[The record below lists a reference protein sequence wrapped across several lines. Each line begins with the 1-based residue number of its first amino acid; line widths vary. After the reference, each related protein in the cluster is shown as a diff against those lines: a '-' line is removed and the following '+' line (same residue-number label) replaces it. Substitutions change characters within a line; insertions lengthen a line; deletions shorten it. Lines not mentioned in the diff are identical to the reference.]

1 MFETIWIV
9 FLLKK
14 KVSVLIQVCF
24 VRDSLLIVKYCVS
37 PYSFGYH
44 GGIGFTGYQCFE
56 GFECVA

>member
-1 MFETIWIV
+1 MNSLFV
-9 FLLKK
+9 KK